1 MSKRDRLKIFIRHLI
16 SAKVAKNQK
25 DLGIKLGYESES
37 YFSQIING
45 HTSEPTDFI
54 EKLKSLEP
62 LLNIEWLETGKGE
75 MLSSSHTI
83 ISGDITVTGN
93 GNTNI
98 GHGNTY
104 INDTGNNDDATYI
117 EVEEVERAPILSA
130 TLARAPQVDVLEAV
144 SEKVDE
150 LEKAPVGVFN
160 APVSVWYR
168 VQDESLAPK
177 YEVGDLL
184 ALWAYPKGEEDPIP
198 GKMYGINTSTNGLI
212 VRRLFPQEDG
222 GYIAKAAN
230 REEFPDY
237 RIKPGNVVQIY
248 KIMLMVRF

>member
-1 MSKRDRLKIFIRHLI
+1 MTDYQRI
-16 SAKVAKNQK
+16 
-25 DLGIKLGYESES
+25 ES
-37 YFSQIING
+37 
-45 HTSEPTDFI
+45 
-54 EKLKSLEP
+54 
-62 LLNIEWLETGKGE
+62 LLNALNYRSVRAFAVSLDVNPQIFYDIKAGKCGISRDLSRAILEKYSSINPEWLLYGEGE
-75 MLSSSHTI
+75 MLKTTTT
-83 ISGDITVTGN
+83 ISGDITVNGN

-104 INDTGNNDDATYI
+104 INDTGNNDDTTYI

-144 SEKVDE
+144 SEKADE

-198 GKMYGINTSTNGLI
+198 GKMYGINTTTNGLI

>member
-1 MSKRDRLKIFIRHLI
+1 MKSAVKERLIAFINYLGMSKNAFENACGLSTRYVSNI
-16 SAKVAKNQK
+16 SASVSP
-25 DLGIKLGYESES
+25 D
-37 YFSQIING
+37 
-45 HTSEPTDFI
+45 
-54 EKLKSLEP
+54 KLKQISLKFPE
-62 LLNIEWLETGKGE
+62 LNVEWLLTGQGD
-75 MLSSSHTI
+75 MLRKKLSTST
-83 ISGDITVTGN
+83 ISGDITVNGN

-144 SEKVDE
+144 SEKADE

>member
-1 MSKRDRLKIFIRHLI
+1 MEKTVKQRLMEFAEFRNLSISKFESLCG
-16 SAKVAKNQK
+16 
-25 DLGIKLGYESES
+25 LGNGYV
-37 YFSQIING
+37 G
-45 HTSEPTDFI
+45 
-54 EKLKSLEP
+54 KLKSEPGSRKLEDILKTFP
-62 LLNIEWLETGKGE
+62 ELNRAWLLFGEGE
-75 MLSSSHTI
+75 MLKTTTT
-83 ISGDITVTGN
+83 ISGDITVN
-93 GNTNI
+93 GNHNSHI

-144 SEKVDE
+144 SEKADE

-198 GKMYGINTSTNGLI
+198 GKMYGINTTTNGLI

>member
-1 MSKRDRLKIFIRHLI
+1 MNKYDRLKIFIRHLI
-16 SAKVAKNQK
+16 AVKIAKSQK
-25 DLGIKLGYESES
+25 DLGAKLGYTNES

-45 HTSEPTDFI
+45 KTSEPTDFMQ
-54 EKLKSLEP
+54 KLKSLEP
-62 LLNIEWLETGKGE
+62 LLNIEWLETGRGE
-75 MLSSSHTI
+75 MLKTTTSI
-83 ISGDITVTGN
+83 QGDINISGGN
-93 GNTNI
+93 NTNI

-144 SEKVDE
+144 SEKADE